1 MNFNQQILLKILC
14 LLLALIIINVDGQSS
29 SSSSSYRLRRRCP
42 TIFPTHKQLMNSNS
56 IILIGLV
63 EQIRPLDNI
72 DYMDNSINRQP
83 NYQLSQQQ
91 QQHSPIQS
99 TSNYVANVLVRRVLH
114 GQRSQLQNQR
124 IQITG
129 FNPNTD
135 SKFYGG
141 NQWCYPNTRQGD
153 SWIFVLQ
160 PINYPDYFRL
170 NSSLIKVTLSNIER
184 LDSIIAD
191 QPYGLRIDFPELPCE
206 RKYCPNNAN
215 CINDPY
221 GTDGA
226 RCECLTQCNHN
237 IKYQPICA
245 SDDETYNNECEMR
258 LRSCRS
264 NKNLFIKAMNSCY
277 YFYQKRPTNTITS
290 SLSSSSSNRSIFPP
304 NGQSNRY
311 RTATMTTTTTTS
323 SSSSSSSSN
332 TNINNNQPME
342 MYRFN
347 RPEYPLPDLI
357 HNDKNRQS
365 SSTTNRQHITINRS
379 YSY

>member
-91 QQHSPIQS
+91 QQQQHRYNQHRIMWPM
-99 TSNYVANVLVRRVLH
+99 YWFV
-114 GQRSQLQNQR
+114 NQR